1 MQQML
6 APKEIAEATVGV
18 GKYKTSKKNSI
29 VFVSAM
35 LAGLFIGLGYTGY
48 LIVSGI
54 MADAAVGKVVGALL
68 FPVGLLLVLIAGADL
83 FTGNTLVTMAWYK
96 KEIKL
101 GDVAKNLSIV
111 WLGNLVGALFLVV
124 LVYYSN
130 TFTGSIAEGVMHLAE
145 KKVHLNMVE
154 LLTRSTLCNIL
165 VAITVYMS
173 YAAKDVTGK
182 VIISYIPIWLFVI
195 TGFEHCVAN
204 MFVLP
209 MGYLLGADLTIG
221 QIMANIIPVTI
232 GNIIGGMLVTAAYY
246 FLFLKEDKVSKEEEK
261 AA

>member
-195 TGFEHCVAN
+195 TGFEHCVAH

-246 FLFLKEDKVSKEEEK
+246 FLFLKDKDHH
-261 AA
+261 

>member
-182 VIISYIPIWLFVI
+182 VIISYIRFGYSLLQDLNTAWQTCSFYQWDIYLEQILRLDKLWLI
-195 TGFEHCVAN
+195 
-204 MFVLP
+204 
-209 MGYLLGADLTIG
+209 
-221 QIMANIIPVTI
+221 
-232 GNIIGGMLVTAAYY
+232 
-246 FLFLKEDKVSKEEEK
+246 LFQLQSEIL
-261 AA
+261 

>member
-101 GDVAKNLSIV
+101 GDVAKNLSII

-246 FLFLKEDKVSKEEEK
+246 FLFLKDKDHH
-261 AA
+261 

>member
-6 APKEIAEATVGV
+6 APKEIVEATVGV

-246 FLFLKEDKVSKEEEK
+246 FLFLKDKDHH
-261 AA
+261 

>member
-48 LIVSGI
+48 LIVYGI

-246 FLFLKEDKVSKEEEK
+246 FLFLKDKDHH
-261 AA
+261 